1 MQVKGAQTVGI
12 VVHHGSLVVLHL
24 FPSVTVMLWSFRLNR
39 LNPQAGFF
47 DTQIVSRLEKSVK
60 ESRNGRSKLSFSST
74 V

>member
-12 VVHHGSLVVLHL
+12 FIHHGSPVVLHL
-24 FPSVTVMLWSFRLNR
+24 FPSVAAMLWSFRLNR
-39 LNPQAGFF
+39 LNLQAGFF

-60 ESRNGRSKLSFSST
+60 ESRGGRRKLSFSST